1 MYTRAAACQGGGLAV
16 AKIFSMWYIPTM
28 YTNAT
33 GVRRDRWVNAARRAA
48 VLSVAGLLV
57 GAAPAAEV
65 DPADIPA
72 DNYVTV
78 NADGHLSANGE
89 RLRFWTFV
97 GKTHGNTHEA
107 TDALLD
113 RLQFLG
119 VNGVR
124 LWPAFRDVEYT
135 PGDGSQADNVDY
147 FISEAGKRGM
157 RIWTAGMNRMG
168 EVEPGDVDIIDDPA
182 TRDAWLEAVAAGQET
197 RKGNSVRIKHAFAR
211 FWDPRLEAIALE
223 RKKQIAGHVNRH
235 NGLRWADDPTF
246 AVWELMNE
254 EWWVRRMLNG
264 AWSKMHPFF
273 RNTLFDRWH
282 AFLLEKYGSEEALIE
297 AWGELMPGE
306 SLDDKSIL
314 FAPMGRKLSPT
325 VAINDANPAAMA
337 AVQAMETDY
346 DPAALP
352 PQRGADV
359 LEFLVGLHVSYKD
372 RQAAEMKKFGRAI
385 GTSPMIYDTGIG
397 YQIQS
402 LYLHQNSDAIAMNA
416 YVNGTGP
423 TLEEAKQRLEGVTDP
438 FEIKRLTQE
447 AERLAATEDGGWVN
461 WLEKPPLLS
470 QGVPWLEPSRV
481 EGKPFLVYETQ
492 IQQPAKY
499 RAAYPIQMG
508 TLASLQDWDWITW
521 HYFGDGKLDQITKDP
536 HVFTQA
542 MDITTGGHSQ
552 GYHYTYDE
560 VQNAMM
566 RAMAFAWRHEA
577 LDPAPNPTTFTY
589 GKAALYDPRSMSYG
603 HSYQDTGLDM
613 HHTTYQHGVRIKI
626 DPEQEEYVKVEGDV
640 VPFDQRNEFNPYTP
654 TKQIKIDWKA
664 GLLNIDAPAIVAYTG
679 RIAAGSSLAFG
690 NGVWMDDIE
699 VENAPG
705 MFDPVDE
712 DNPFIAVAAY
722 SEDGKP
728 FADAEVVAVSLVS
741 TSYNTGFELTGHTNK
756 GIGKAGDL
764 PVLTARVGGELRIPA
779 LAGRSYEALDWN
791 GDVLSKGTVDSD
803 GRYTFSADEPIF
815 VVRFLK

>member
-1 MYTRAAACQGGGLAV
+1 MMGHMRKTTWRSLTAAAVAALAATLV
-16 AKIFSMWYIPTM
+16 PPT
-28 YTNAT
+28 
-33 GVRRDRWVNAARRAA
+33 
-48 VLSVAGLLV
+48 L
-57 GAAPAAEV
+57 AETREAV
-65 DPADIPA
+65 DPANIPESA
-72 DNYVTV
+72 YVTV
-78 NADGHLSANGE
+78 NEDGHLSVDGE
-89 RLRFWTFV
+89 RVRYWTFT
-97 GKTHGNTHEA
+97 GKVFGTPEV
-107 TDALLD
+107 TDKILD
-113 RLQFLG
+113 RLEFLG

-124 LWPAFRDVEYT
+124 TFASP
-135 PGDGSQADNVDY
+135 SDNVDY
-147 FISEAGKRGM
+147 LLKAAEERGM
-157 RIWTAGMNRMG
+157 KVWIASFNRAGLVSP
-168 EVEPGDVDIIDDPA
+168 EDVDIIDDPE
-182 TRDAWLEAVAAGQET
+182 TREAWMEAVDGWERNKKQMD
-197 RKGNSVRIKHAFAR
+197 VRHAYAK
-211 FWDPRLEAIALE
+211 FWDPRLEALSTQRKAEIAN
-223 RKKQIAGHVNRH
+223 HVNAYT
-235 NGLRWADDPTF
+235 GLRWADDPAI
-246 AVWELMNE
+246 AVWELSNE
-254 EWWVRRMLNG
+254 EWWIRRMLGG
-264 AWSKMHPFF
+264 AWFNMPDFF
-273 RNTLFDRWH
+273 KNSLFRQWH
-282 AFLLEKYGSEEALIE
+282 EFLRDKYGSHDALVAE
-297 AWGELMPGE
+297 WGEVLDGE
-306 SLDDKSIL
+306 SLDDGTIAFLPMAKKVDRAVSI
-314 FAPMGRKLSPT
+314 GD
-325 VAINDANPAAMA
+325 VNPDAMA
-337 AVQAMETDY
+337 AVQGMESDV
-346 DPAALP
+346 DPFSLP
-352 PQRGADV
+352 EARGRDV
-359 LEFLVGLHVSYKD
+359 LEFLVGLHLGFKE
-372 RQAAEMKKFGRAI
+372 RQAAALKPLGKSLTLA
-385 GTSPMIYDTGIG
+385 PMIYDTGIG
-397 YQIQS
+397 YEIQS
-402 LYLHQNSDAIAMNA
+402 QWLHQNADAVSHNA
-416 YVNGTGP
+416 YINGGGP
-423 TLEEAKQRLEGVTDP
+423 SLEKAMERVDGAFNEFERKRRL
-438 FEIKRLTQE
+438 QE
-447 AERLAATEDGGWVN
+447 AERISATEKTGPDEGKDVDYGWVN